1 MKSESF
7 GKIKE
12 VINENL
18 ISNRKQVLKVLAVLV
33 VIIAAVFIR
42 VANNNRDSVEIDT
55 VETGKKSTQI
65 ESCIYVDI
73 SGEVKN
79 PGIYKLDSQTRLYEL
94 IDKAGGL
101 TKHADID
108 QINQAESIE
117 DGQKIIIPTEATSE
131 NSDNASAEQTLN
143 GKININTASE
153 TELMELPGVGAAI
166 ASRIVEYRGGSRFRT
181 IEDLKNVSGIGD
193 KTFEKMK
200 DLIQI

>member
-7 GKIKE
+7 DKIKE

-18 ISNRKQVLKVLAVLV
+18 ISDRKQVLKVLAVLV

-108 QINQAESIE
+108 QINQAESVE
-117 DGQKIIIPTEATSE
+117 DGQKIIIPTEATSG
-131 NSDNASAEQTLN
+131 NSGNASAEQTSN

-166 ASRIVEYRGGSRFRT
+166 ASRIVEYRGW
-181 IEDLKNVSGIGD
+181 KQ
-193 KTFEKMK
+193 
-200 DLIQI
+200 IQNHRRP